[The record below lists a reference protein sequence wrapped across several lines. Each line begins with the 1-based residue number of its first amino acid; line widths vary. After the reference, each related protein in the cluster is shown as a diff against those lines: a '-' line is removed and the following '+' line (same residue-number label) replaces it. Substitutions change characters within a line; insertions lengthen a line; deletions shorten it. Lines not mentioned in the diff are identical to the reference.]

1 MKFRHQ
7 VLRVLPVILLV
18 CGLLLAPAEAQ
29 FSQQAKLV
37 GTGAAG
43 IAGQGGS
50 VSLSADGNTA
60 IVGAPGD
67 NNAMLNN
74 TGAAWVFV
82 RSRGTWSQQGRKLV
96 GTGAIG
102 NADQGTSVSLSS
114 SGNTAIVGG
123 PFDNDDAGAAW
134 VFERSD
140 GVWRQQAKL
149 VAAGT
154 SFLFGDSVSLSG
166 GGNTA
171 IVGGP
176 LDNGSVGAAWVFTRS
191 HGVWSQQAKLVGTGV
206 TGAFATQG
214 FSVSLSGDGN
224 SPIVGGFHD
233 NNDLGAAWVFAFRL
247 ALRRRGY
254 RDRGWTP

>member
-82 RSRGTWSQQGRKLV
+82 RSRGTWSQQGRKL
-96 GTGAIG
+96 AFE
-102 NADQGTSVSLSS
+102 NAERVLCAC
-114 SGNTAIVGG
+114 NPPI
-123 PFDNDDAGAAW
+123 AG
-134 VFERSD
+134 
-140 GVWRQQAKL
+140 
-149 VAAGT
+149 
-154 SFLFGDSVSLSG
+154 FLTMED
-166 GGNTA
+166 
-171 IVGGP
+171 P
-176 LDNGSVGAAWVFTRS
+176 
-191 HGVWSQQAKLVGTGV
+191 
-206 TGAFATQG
+206 
-214 FSVSLSGDGN
+214 
-224 SPIVGGFHD
+224 
-233 NNDLGAAWVFAFRL
+233 
-247 ALRRRGY
+247 
-254 RDRGWTP
+254 